1 MVVMIMVL
9 LIRQV
14 FNHGGDDHCDVDH
27 GSDDHGGADQA
38 SDEQSGEDEQYILL
52 QPSLPLSII
61 HVMMVGMVVMIMV
74 VTIMVVVMSEDV

>member
-61 HVMMVGMVVMIMV
+61 HVMVVTIMVVM
-74 VTIMVVVMSEDV
+74 IMVVVMSEDV